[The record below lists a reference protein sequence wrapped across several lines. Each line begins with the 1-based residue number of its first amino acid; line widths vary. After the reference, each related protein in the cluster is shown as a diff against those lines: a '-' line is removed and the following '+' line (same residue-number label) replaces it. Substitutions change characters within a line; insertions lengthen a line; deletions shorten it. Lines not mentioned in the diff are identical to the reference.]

1 MRDWLAK
8 YPGHPAMTLLVQILI
23 GLTGVIVLGH
33 MTQGHKMPEGY
44 GEWFIFLGALA
55 GVNVGAMGVRRTTD
69 YKYQEMKN
77 AGPGTTKIETEGTT
91 HIDVG
96 EQKG

>member
-1 MRDWLAK
+1 MINWIAK
-8 YPGHPAMTLLVQILI
+8 WPGHPAMTVVVQILI
-23 GLTGVIVLGH
+23 LGTGATVIGH
-33 MTQGHKMPEGY
+33 MMQGHIMPSGY

-69 YKYQEMKN
+69 HEYQRIKN
-77 AGPGTTKIETEGTT
+77 QGKPTVGIESETTNVTAT
-91 HIDVG
+91 